1 MNATEKNANID
12 ALKTRLANAQSL
24 VLADFR
30 GLTVESDNK
39 LRREFRAV
47 GCEYQ
52 VVKNTLLGKAVKGT
66 AMEVLEPLLAGP
78 TAIAFSSEDPAAPA
92 KVATKVARAE
102 SKFVIKGGFLDG
114 KLLDGKGR
122 RGALG
127 AARQRRGS
135 RDVPCNPARRASEL
149 PAAAGCGPAELCS
162 FAGRAR
168 RRAQERRTEV
178 AGTTGRPSFT
188 NTISETQKETS
199 IWPM

>member
-1 MNATEKNANID
+1 VNATEKNANID

-47 GCEYQ
+47 GCEYH

-66 AMEVLEPLLAGP
+66 AMEVLAPLLAGP

-114 KLLDGKGR
+114 KLLDGKGVE
-122 RGALG
+122 ALSALPG
-127 AARQRRGS
+127 KDEARATFLATLLAVPQNFLRLLAAAPQNFVHLLAAREDALKSG
-135 RDVPCNPARRASEL
+135 E
-149 PAAAGCGPAELCS
+149 
-162 FAGRAR
+162 
-168 RRAQERRTEV
+168 
-178 AGTTGRPSFT
+178 
-188 NTISETQKETS
+188 QK
-199 IWPM
+199 

>member
-12 ALKTRLANAQSL
+12 ALRTRLANAQSL
-24 VLADFR
+24 GLADFR

-66 AMEVLEPLLAGP
+66 AMEVLQPLLAGP

-114 KLLDGKGR
+114 KLLDGKGVE
-122 RGALG
+122 ALSALPG
-127 AARQRRGS
+127 KDEARATFLATLLAVPQNFLRLLAAAPQNFVHLLAAREDALKDG
-135 RDVPCNPARRASEL
+135 D
-149 PAAAGCGPAELCS
+149 
-162 FAGRAR
+162 
-168 RRAQERRTEV
+168 
-178 AGTTGRPSFT
+178 
-188 NTISETQKETS
+188 QK
-199 IWPM
+199 